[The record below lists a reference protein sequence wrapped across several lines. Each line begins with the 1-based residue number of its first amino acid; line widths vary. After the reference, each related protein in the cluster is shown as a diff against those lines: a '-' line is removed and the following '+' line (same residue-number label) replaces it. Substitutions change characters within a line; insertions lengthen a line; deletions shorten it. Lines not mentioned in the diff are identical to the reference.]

1 MNGINHHPFLS
12 KSLSSSFSSL
22 TSSSSPSSV
31 SAVIV
36 IIVATTII
44 IVAIIVLIT
53 SQLLPEVL
61 SHESPHRQDQDLEA
75 PEFIWF
81 QHQLQSLTH
90 SAVWSFWSQHQ
101 HSFNHWGLNQHDQF
115 DYFAQHQ
122 HWNWH
127 QHQHL
132 NLKHGSHLLANKGDR
147 LEHRSERK
155 LKFYKFEKI
164 SKL

>member
-1 MNGINHHPFLS
+1 MNGTNYHPFLS

-81 QHQLQSLTH
+81 QHQHQCDH
-90 SAVWSFWSQHQ
+90 SGWHEQ
-101 HSFNHWGLNQHDQF
+101 NQHDQLDYF
-115 DYFAQHQ
+115 AQYLHQHWDQLDYFAQHRRQ
-122 HWNWH
+122 HWH
-127 QHQHL
+127 QHRDL
-132 NLKHGSHLLANKGDR
+132 NLKHGSHLLANKGNR

-155 LKFYKFEKI
+155 LKFYKFDKI